1 MRLLTCYEN
10 LLSLSKKMEALARE
24 QAWDELT
31 QTEAERRTL
40 VDSLPASRLAALP
53 PADQQAIAMLIQQI
67 QHCDQ
72 TVRDYVLSW
81 QDSVSKLLARSES
94 KL

>member
-10 LLSLSKKMEALARE
+10 LLSLSQKMEALARE

-40 VDSLPASRLAALP
+40 LAGLPASGLAALP

-72 TVRDYVLSW
+72 TVRDYVLPW
-81 QDSVSKLLARSES
+81 QDSVSTLLARSEL
-94 KL
+94 KP

>member
-10 LLSLSKKMEALARE
+10 LLSLSQKMEALARE

-40 VDSLPASRLAALP
+40 VASLPTSRLAALP
-53 PADQQAIAMLIQQI
+53 PGDQQAIALLIKQI

-72 TVRDYVLSW
+72 TVRDYVLPW
-81 QDSVSKLLARSES
+81 QDSVSTLLTRTEL
-94 KL
+94 KP

>member
-1 MRLLTCYEN
+1 MRLLSCYEN
-10 LLSLSKKMEALARE
+10 LLSLSQKMGALARE

-40 VDSLPASRLAALP
+40 VAGLPTAGLGALP
-53 PADQQAIAMLIQQI
+53 PADQQAIVMLIKQI

-72 TVRDYVLSW
+72 TVRDYVLPW
-81 QDSVSKLLARSES
+81 QDSVSTLLARSEL
-94 KL
+94 KP